1 MKKILTTLACGA
13 ILAVTANA
21 DFAKFEMGGG
31 VWNQTPDGT
40 LSYTDS
46 GATAIYTSNK
56 KEDGSAYLWMLIK
69 HPIPIVPNLRLE
81 YTNIKDKGIATGT
94 FEDFVAPANTTASL
108 ELTQYDVIP
117 YYNILDNTMWTTLD
131 IGIDLK
137 VQETDYQAKGV
148 TIDGVLNQNYDDSAT
163 AVIPMIYARVR
174 VELPL
179 NIGVEADG
187 KYVTYDGS
195 TIYDMRAKVDYTF
208 DFVPIVKPA
217 IEVGY
222 RVQKFDIT
230 SDDDKTKM
238 DMEFSGVYAG
248 LMLRF

>member
-1 MKKILTTLACGA
+1 MKKILTTLVCGTM
-13 ILAVTANA
+13 LATVASA
-21 DFAKFEMGGG
+21 DMAKFEMGGG
-31 VWNQTPDGT
+31 VWNQTPEGF
-40 LSYTDS
+40 LSYTD
-46 GATAIYTSNK
+46 GATTGKYTSNK

-81 YTNIKDKGIATGT
+81 YTNIEDKGVVTGT
-94 FEDFVAPANTTASL
+94 FKDFDAPTSTTGSL

-137 VQETDYQAKGV
+137 VQETNYQAKGV
-148 TIDGVLNQNYDDSAT
+148 TIDGVINQNYDDSET
-163 AVIPMIYARVR
+163 VVIPMVYARVR

-208 DFVPIVKPA
+208 DFVPVVQPA

-230 SDDDKTKM
+230 SSDDKTKM

>member
-1 MKKILTTLACGA
+1 MKKILTTLAVGTM
-13 ILAVTANA
+13 LATVASA
-21 DFAKFEMGGG
+21 DMARFEMGGG
-31 VWNQTPDGT
+31 VWNQTPEGF

-46 GATAIYTSNK
+46 GATATYTSNK

-81 YTNIKDKGIATGT
+81 YTNIKDNGIAIGK
-94 FEDFVAPANTTASL
+94 FEDFEAPANTTASL

-137 VQETDYQAKGV
+137 VQETNYQAKGV
-148 TIDGVLNQNYDDSAT
+148 TIDSVINQNYDDSET
-163 AVIPMIYARVR
+163 VVIPMLYARVR

-208 DFVPIVKPA
+208 DFVPVVQPA

-222 RVQKFDIT
+222 RVQKFDVT

>member
-1 MKKILTTLACGA
+1 MKKILTTLVCGA
-13 ILAVTANA
+13 ILATTVSA
-21 DFAKFEMGGG
+21 DIARFEMGGG
-31 VWNQTPDGT
+31 VWNQTPEGF
-40 LSYTDS
+40 LSYTDA
-46 GATAIYTSNK
+46 GATGKYTSNK

-81 YTNIKDKGIATGT
+81 YTNIKDKGVVTGT
-94 FEDFVAPANTTASL
+94 FKDFDAPTDTTGSL

-137 VQETDYQAKGV
+137 VQETNYQAKGV
-148 TIDGVLNQNYDDSAT
+148 TIDSVINQNYDDSET
-163 AVIPMIYARVR
+163 VVIPMVYARVR

-195 TIYDMRAKVDYTF
+195 TIYDVRAKVDYTF
-208 DFVPIVKPA
+208 DFVPVVQPA

-222 RVQKFDIT
+222 RVQKFDVT